1 MIAAMC
7 SECSNPR
14 FLRTPQWATS
24 ESKVPCW
31 EHRACRAAGQ
41 SRGKQGSLWPL
52 REGLGTSCHSHQN
65 GSFTVQAQPW
75 FHTSAKGRA
84 FPVAPVL
91 KRRDPPGGGE
101 EFLDYSETNLERD
114 AEQTSQD
121 FLVENTLNK

>member
-1 MIAAMC
+1 MLKPKV
-7 SECSNPR
+7 SQNPPVGN
-14 FLRTPQWATS
+14 LRVQSPLLG
-24 ESKVPCW
+24 
-31 EHRACRAAGQ
+31 HRACRAAGQ
-41 SRGKQGSLWPL
+41 PRGKQGILWPL
-52 REGLGTSCHSHQN
+52 HEGLGTSCHSHQN

-84 FPVAPVL
+84 FHVALVL